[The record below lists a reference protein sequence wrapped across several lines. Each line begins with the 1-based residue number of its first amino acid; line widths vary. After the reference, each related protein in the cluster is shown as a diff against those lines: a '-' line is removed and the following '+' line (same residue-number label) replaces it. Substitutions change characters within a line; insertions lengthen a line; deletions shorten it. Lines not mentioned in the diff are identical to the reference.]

1 MKVLFVHNN
10 YASNNSGEEHASQAL
25 ADLLTQNGHEV
36 EWYRRS
42 SDVIE
47 SSFRMKIAAFFLGIY
62 NPKAVKELRQKIN
75 AFQPDVIQVQNLYPF
90 ISPAILKM
98 IRTLKIP
105 LVMRCPNYRLF
116 CPTGLH
122 LDAKGTV
129 CEKCLSGVRELNCVL
144 KNCERNHF
152 KSIGYA
158 LRNVVARTYW
168 GIYKY
173 VDAYIVQT
181 VFQKQKFMA
190 NGLPAHKLYV
200 VPGLTPKLEKVEVHH
215 SPTLVAYIGRVSWE
229 KGIVEFLEAARQL
242 PQIPFRVIGS
252 ASEEF
257 AALKQKAPTNVTW
270 TGFLSGKALDAMYQA
285 SKIIVVPGKWFEGFP
300 NVMTRA
306 MKHGKPVIASRLGA
320 MSSIIDHGKNGLLVP
335 PGEVTALAAAIN
347 ALYKDDSLCKTFGEN
362 AKQKAEHLYTTEK
375 VYNGLLEAYNYAIK
389 QHVI

>member
-1 MKVLFVHNN
+1 MKILFVHNN

-36 EWYRRS
+36 QWYRRS
-42 SDVIE
+42 SDVIGDAFK
-47 SSFRMKIAAFFLGIY
+47 SKLAAFFLGIY
-62 NPKAVKELRQKIN
+62 NPKAVKELRQKIKT
-75 AFQPDVIQVQNLYPF
+75 FQPDVIQVQNLYPF
-90 ISPAILKM
+90 ISPAILRM
-98 IRTLKIP
+98 IRKLKIP

-122 LDAKGTV
+122 LDGKGTV
-129 CEKCLSGVRELNCVL
+129 CEKCVSGSRELNCVL

-173 VDAYIVQT
+173 VDVYIVQT
-181 VFQKQKFMA
+181 EFQKQKFIA
-190 NGLPAHKLYV
+190 NGLPADKLYV
-200 VPGLTPKLEKVEVHH
+200 VPGLTPTLEKVEPHH
-215 SPTLVAYIGRVSWE
+215 NPTLVSYIGRVSWE
-229 KGIVEFLEAARQL
+229 KGIVEFVEAARQL
-242 PQIPFRVIGS
+242 PHIPFRVIGS

-257 AALKQKAPTNVTW
+257 ADLKQKAPTNVTW
-270 TGFLSGKALDAMYQA
+270 TGFLTGKELDAMYQA

-335 PGEVTALAAAIN
+335 PGEVTALAQAIDD
-347 ALYKDDSLCKTFGEN
+347 LYGNDSLCKELGDN

>member
-1 MKVLFVHNN
+1 MKILFVHNN

-36 EWYRRS
+36 QWYRRS
-42 SDVIE
+42 SDVIGDAFG
-47 SSFRMKIAAFFLGIY
+47 SKLAAFFLGIY
-62 NPKAVKELRQKIN
+62 NPKAVKELKQLIQT
-75 AFQPDVIQVQNLYPF
+75 FQPNVIQVQNLYPF
-90 ISPAILKM
+90 ISPAILRM
-98 IRTLKIP
+98 IRKLGIP
-105 LVMRCPNYRLF
+105 VVMRCPNYRLF

-122 LDAKGTV
+122 LDQKGNI
-129 CEKCLSGVRELNCVL
+129 CERCLSGTRELNCVL
-144 KNCERNHF
+144 KNCESNHF

-181 VFQKQKFMA
+181 EFQKQKFIA
-190 NGLPAHKLYV
+190 NGLPANKLYV
-200 VPGLTPKLEKVEVHH
+200 VPGLTPKLAAVAPHQN
-215 SPTLVAYIGRVSWE
+215 PNIVAYIGRVSRE
-229 KGIVEFLEAARQL
+229 KGIVEFVEAAKQL
-242 PQIPFRVIGS
+242 PHIPFYVIGS
-252 ASEEF
+252 YPEEF
-257 AALKQKAPTNVTW
+257 EALKQKSSANVTW
-270 TGFLSGKALDAMYQA
+270 KGFVSGKALEAMYQA

-320 MSSIIDHGKNGLLVP
+320 MSSIIDHEVNGLLVP
-335 PGEVTALAAAIN
+335 PGDVTALAAAIN
-347 ALYKDDSLCKTFGEN
+347 TLYKDDSLCKTFGDK

-389 QHVI
+389 QHAI